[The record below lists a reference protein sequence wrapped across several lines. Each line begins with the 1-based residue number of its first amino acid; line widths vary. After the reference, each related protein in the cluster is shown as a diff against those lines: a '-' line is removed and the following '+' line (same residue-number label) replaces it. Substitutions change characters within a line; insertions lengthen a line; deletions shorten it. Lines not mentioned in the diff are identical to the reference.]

1 MDNTKEEHFKLC
13 AGNKAYIVIFNF
25 YLGISQQK
33 GDKRISLQ
41 TILSE
46 LLGHITLR
54 MY

>member
-41 TILSE
+41 TYYQSCWVISP
-46 LLGHITLR
+46 
-54 MY
+54 